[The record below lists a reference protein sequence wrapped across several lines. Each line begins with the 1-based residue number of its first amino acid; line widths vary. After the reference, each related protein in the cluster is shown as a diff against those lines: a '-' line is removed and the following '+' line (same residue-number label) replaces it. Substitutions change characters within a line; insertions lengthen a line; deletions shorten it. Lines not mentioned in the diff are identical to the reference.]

1 MYPTGWVVLTHH
13 GVHPSVHTALKK
25 AEVEE
30 CVRWMVPFAMALRE
44 FGGSPMK
51 TFAGIP
57 ADDMH
62 NIQSHAPYLT
72 WLVSEST
79 IMNRQGGKN
88 VEFMKTCRPERSRPL
103 LSCGSTVNLH
113 VSAVFRTRP
122 PLTRVRSWTVT
133 AAVLS
138 LQAS

>member
-1 MYPTGWVVLTHH
+1 MCYTGCVALTYHAIN
-13 GVHPSVHTALKK
+13 SLALKK

-62 NIQSHAPYLT
+62 NIQSHAAYLT
-72 WLVSEST
+72 WLVSDC
-79 IMNRQGGKN
+79 ND
-88 VEFMKTCRPERSRPL
+88 KTLKDE
-103 LSCGSTVNLH
+103 TW
-113 VSAVFRTRP
+113 F
-122 PLTRVRSWTVT
+122 
-133 AAVLS
+133 VLV
-138 LQAS
+138 LM